1 MKRHILL
8 SEIEEK
14 GGNEKWRLSLTPP
27 RKPVVIILSSPLG
40 TGRSVR
46 VFLTSAVSSVL
57 VSWSTLVSRTEKLR
71 MS

>member
-27 RKPVVIILSSPLG
+27 RKPAVIILSSPLG